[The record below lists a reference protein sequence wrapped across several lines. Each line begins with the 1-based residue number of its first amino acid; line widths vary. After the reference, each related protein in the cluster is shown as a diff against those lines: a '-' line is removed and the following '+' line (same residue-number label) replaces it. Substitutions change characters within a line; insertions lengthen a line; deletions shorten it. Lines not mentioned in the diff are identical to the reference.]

1 LLKHLQNQ
9 LIIIKYLLNIERND
23 FMIQSVNENI
33 EVLASNS
40 SPISFLNDD
49 VRTRKANCCNW
60 LQHNEGSP
68 IYKILEGGIY
78 EVSFNANVTSATAG
92 TVALGLFQD
101 GILIPGTTVI
111 AEVVTAGDYYNVSFD
126 KLIKICCRGDASL
139 TIASVPNVLTGA
151 TLPGTPVVTEIPVV
165 QNANLIITKQ
175 C

>member
-1 LLKHLQNQ
+1 
-9 LIIIKYLLNIERND
+9 
-23 FMIQSVNENI
+23 MIQSVLEPI
-33 EVLASNS
+33 TVLTSNTS
-40 SPISFLNDD
+40 AITFANDD
-49 VRTRKANCCNW
+49 VKTRSANCCGW

-68 IYKILEGGIY
+68 IYKILDGGIY

-126 KLIKICCRGDASL
+126 KLIKICCRGDATL
-139 TIASVPNVLTGA
+139 TVASVPNVLTGA
-151 TLPGTPVVTEIPVV
+151 TLPATATVTEIPVI
-165 QNANLIITKQ
+165 QNANFLITKR

>member
-1 LLKHLQNQ
+1 
-9 LIIIKYLLNIERND
+9 
-23 FMIQSVNENI
+23 MIQSVLEPI
-33 EVLASNS
+33 TVFTSNTS
-40 SPISFLNDD
+40 TITFTNDD

-60 LQHNEGSP
+60 LQHSEGSP

-139 TIASVPNVLTGA
+139 TIASVPNVVTGA

-165 QNANLIITKQ
+165 QNANLIITKK

>member
-1 LLKHLQNQ
+1 
-9 LIIIKYLLNIERND
+9 
-23 FMIQSVNENI
+23 MIQSVLEPI
-33 EVLASNS
+33 TILTSNTS
-40 SPISFLNDD
+40 AVTFTNDD

-60 LQHNEGSP
+60 LQHTEGLP
-68 IYKILEGGIY
+68 IYKILEGGLY
-78 EVSFNANVTSATAG
+78 NVSFNANVTSATAG

-139 TIASVPNVLTGA
+139 TIASVPSVLTGA
-151 TLPGTPVVTEIPVV
+151 TLPGTPTVTEIPIL
-165 QNANLIITKQ
+165 QNANLLITKE

>member
-1 LLKHLQNQ
+1 
-9 LIIIKYLLNIERND
+9 
-23 FMIQSVNENI
+23 MIQSVNENI
-33 EVLASNS
+33 EVLTSNS
-40 SPISFLNDD
+40 STVSFTNDD
-49 VRTRKANCCNW
+49 IRTRRANCYCNGW
-60 LQHNEGSP
+60 LQHSEGSP

-101 GILIPGTTVI
+101 RILIPGTTVI

-139 TIASVPNVLTGA
+139 TIASVPNVLTGT
-151 TLPGTPVVTEIPVV
+151 TLPGTPVVTEIPIL
-165 QNANLIITKQ
+165 QNANVSITKK

>member
-1 LLKHLQNQ
+1 
-9 LIIIKYLLNIERND
+9 
-23 FMIQSVNENI
+23 MIQSVLEPI
-33 EVLASNS
+33 TILASNTS
-40 SPISFLNDD
+40 AVTFTNDD

-60 LQHNEGSP
+60 LQHTEGSP
-68 IYKILEGGIY
+68 IYKILEGGLY
-78 EVSFNANVTSATAG
+78 NVSFNANVTSATAG

-139 TIASVPNVLTGA
+139 TIASVPSVLTGA
-151 TLPGTPVVTEIPVV
+151 TLPGTPTVTEIPIL
-165 QNANLIITKQ
+165 QNANLLITKE

>member
-1 LLKHLQNQ
+1 
-9 LIIIKYLLNIERND
+9 
-23 FMIQSVNENI
+23 MIQSVLEPI
-33 EVLASNS
+33 TVLTSNTS
-40 SPISFLNDD
+40 TITFTDDD
-49 VRTRKANCCNW
+49 VRSRRANCCGW
-60 LQHNEGSP
+60 LQHSEGSP

-101 GILIPGTTVI
+101 GILIPGTTAL
-111 AEVVTAGDYYNVSFD
+111 AEVATAGDYYNVSFD

-165 QNANLIITKQ
+165 QNANLIITKE

>member
-1 LLKHLQNQ
+1 
-9 LIIIKYLLNIERND
+9 
-23 FMIQSVNENI
+23 MIQSVNENI
-33 EVLASNS
+33 EILTSNS
-40 SPISFLNDD
+40 SAVSFTNDD
-49 VRTRKANCCNW
+49 IRTRRANCYCNGW

-111 AEVVTAGDYYNVSFD
+111 AEVATAGDYYNVSFD
-126 KLIKICCRGDASL
+126 KLIKVCCRGDSTL
-139 TIASVPNVLTGA
+139 TIQSAPNVVTGA
-151 TLPGTPVVTEIPVV
+151 TLPGTPVVTQIPVL
-165 QNANLIITKQ
+165 QNANFLITKR